1 MTVTHPHHPLYGRQV
16 IVVRIIRGPDPDL
29 IVRLRDG
36 YHAAIAMSW
45 TDYAGRNDA
54 IPLAAA
60 PGLLDLEGL
69 RQVARLIADLRQ
81 RAARY
86 TSAEGML

>member
-1 MTVTHPHHPLYGRQV
+1 VTITHPHHPLFGQQV
-16 IVVRIIRGPDPDL
+16 TVVRIIRGPDPDL

-45 TDYAGRNDA
+45 TDYAGRGEA
-54 IPLAAA
+54 IPPAAV

-69 RQVARLIADLRQ
+69 RQVVRLVADLR
-81 RAARY
+81 RGAAQPNN
-86 TSAEGML
+86 AEGML